1 MSHVTPPRAAFAAA
15 LAALL
20 AGLAGTSPLISFYL
34 TAVAAAALIGAGF
47 MAYLRAVESPS
58 PRSLLALAGS
68 SLPAVLVMADAAI
81 RFPQV
86 LTASPPGGPGLLVQ
100 GAVVVAGLSL
110 LTELPPLPARVP
122 RPDRAHLRELL
133 SR

>member
-1 MSHVTPPRAAFAAA
+1 MSHLTAPRAAFAAA
-15 LAALL
+15 LAALV
-20 AGLAGTSPLISFYL
+20 AGLAGAGPLIAFYF
-34 TAVAAAALIGAGF
+34 TAVSAAALIGAAF

-58 PRSLLALAGS
+58 PRSMLALAGA
-68 SLPAVLVMADAAI
+68 SLAAVLVMADAAV

-100 GAVVVAGLSL
+100 GAVVATGLSL

-122 RPDRAHLRELL
+122 RPDRAQLRELL